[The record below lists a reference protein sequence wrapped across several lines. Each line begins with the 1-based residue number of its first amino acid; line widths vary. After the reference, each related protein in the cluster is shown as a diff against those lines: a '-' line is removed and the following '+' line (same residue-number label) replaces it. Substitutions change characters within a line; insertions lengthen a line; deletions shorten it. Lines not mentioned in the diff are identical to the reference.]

1 VTPGDEGQTERLDL
15 RLRSEEKLSG
25 SEIQRIFREGRSWP
39 GSLLVLFVMER
50 DDVPVKVAFVASRR
64 VGGAIRRNRAK
75 RLMREVFRHNK
86 LRLGTGGRQ
95 VVFVARRACAE
106 AGVREVEEDFQR
118 ILSRAGIT
126 GGEGTHSAPGKQDT
140 ND

>member
-1 VTPGDEGQTERLDL
+1 VIPGDEGLTERPDL

-25 SEIQRIFREGRSWP
+25 TEIQRVFRVGRSWP
-39 GSLLVLFVMER
+39 GSLLVLFVMEQAGLPR
-50 DDVPVKVAFVASRR
+50 KVAFVASRR

-86 LRLGTGGRQ
+86 AHLGSEGRQ
-95 VVFVARRACAE
+95 VVFVARHPCADADARA
-106 AGVREVEEDFQR
+106 VEKDFRR
-118 ILSRAGIT
+118 ILSRAGIMNAEAT
-126 GGEGTHSAPGKQDT
+126 PSTPGKQDT